1 MNTTGPEINLDP
13 SLTLKILRIKLNRM
27 VLLLALYLN
36 QERIT

>member
-1 MNTTGPEINLDP
+1 MYAAGSEADLD
-13 SLTLKILRIKLNRM
+13 LTFTLKILGIKLNLM